1 VLQALVDR
9 ALAAALAAVRPALT
23 DGAEVGLV
31 FTDDA
36 HSRELNDQYRD
47 KDAPTNVLSFPA
59 TRTNP
64 EVFGPL
70 LGDIVLAEQTIARE
84 ADAAGIALDAHLTH
98 LVIHGFLHLLGHDH
112 ETVAEAEVMEKLETS
127 ILAGLGIADPYADG
141 DAGLTG

>member
-1 VLQALVDR
+1 MLQALVDR
-9 ALAAALAAVRPALT
+9 AVAAALAAARPAIA
-23 DGAEVGLV
+23 DGAEVSVV

-47 KDAPTNVLSFPA
+47 KDSPTNVLSFPA
-59 TRTNP
+59 TRANP
-64 EVFGPL
+64 EVLGPL
-70 LGDIVLAEQTIARE
+70 LGDIVLALQTIARE
-84 ADAAGIALDAHLTH
+84 ADAAGIALEAHITH

-112 ETVAEAEVMEKLETS
+112 ETVAQAEVMENLETT

>member
-1 VLQALVDR
+1 MLQALVDR
-9 ALAAALAAVRPALT
+9 ALAAALAAVRPALA

>member
-9 ALAAALAAVRPALT
+9 ALAAALAAVRPALA

>member
-1 VLQALVDR
+1 MLQALVDR